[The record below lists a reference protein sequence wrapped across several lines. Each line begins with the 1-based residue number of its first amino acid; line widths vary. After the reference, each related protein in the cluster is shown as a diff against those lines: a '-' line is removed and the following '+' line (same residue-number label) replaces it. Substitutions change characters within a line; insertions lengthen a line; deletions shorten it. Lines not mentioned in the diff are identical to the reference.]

1 MLEIDKPTFHQQLD
15 KALGQAVAAYNSTAP
30 VKMAYIW
37 SGAMGKLEIGKVDCR
52 VCVEPFGE
60 PEITGINAHIEIA
73 TSDGCR
79 IKFAHFT
86 PIDDQFELWELTS
99 DNTIEPQQFNGLDE
113 CSRTIVGMLG
123 KLQN

>member
-1 MLEIDKPTFHQQLD
+1 MLEIDKSTFHQQLD

-30 VKMAYIW
+30 IKMAYIW

-60 PEITGINAHIEIA
+60 PEITAINAHIEVA

-79 IKFAHFT
+79 IKFGHFE
-86 PIDDQFELWELTS
+86 PIDDQSESWNFTS
-99 DNTIEPQQFNGLDE
+99 DDTIEPQQINGLDE
-113 CSRTIVGMLG
+113 CGHALVQMLG
-123 KLQN
+123 RL